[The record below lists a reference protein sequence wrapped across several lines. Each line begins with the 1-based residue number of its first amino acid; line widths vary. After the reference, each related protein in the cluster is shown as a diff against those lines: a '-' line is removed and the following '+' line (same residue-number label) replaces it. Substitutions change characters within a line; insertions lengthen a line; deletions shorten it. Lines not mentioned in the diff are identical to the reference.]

1 MIGYVKCFQS
11 NKTMSF
17 KISDNK
23 LMKKYNKIWEKRRNI
38 LNMNLIVSL
47 FLVIN
52 VKMKIY
58 DGNVNTNFQ
67 GKKAP
72 KENASYIDSVVKVKK
87 KYSLQTLLEDCKHE
101 IKKTKIENFISD
113 ELEPRSSDNE
123 TESDSDN
130 EYDNEPK
137 ELSKKSDNGTENESD
152 SE

>member
-1 MIGYVKCFQS
+1 
-11 NKTMSF
+11 MSF

-23 LMKKYNKIWEKRRNI
+23 LMKKYNKIWEKLRNI

-72 KENASYIDSVVKVKK
+72 K
-87 KYSLQTLLEDCKHE
+87 
-101 IKKTKIENFISD
+101 
-113 ELEPRSSDNE
+113 
-123 TESDSDN
+123 
-130 EYDNEPK
+130 
-137 ELSKKSDNGTENESD
+137 
-152 SE
+152 

>member
-23 LMKKYNKIWEKRRNI
+23 LMKKYNKIWEKLRNI

-72 KENASYIDSVVKVKK
+72 K
-87 KYSLQTLLEDCKHE
+87 
-101 IKKTKIENFISD
+101 
-113 ELEPRSSDNE
+113 
-123 TESDSDN
+123 
-130 EYDNEPK
+130 
-137 ELSKKSDNGTENESD
+137 
-152 SE
+152 

>member
-23 LMKKYNKIWEKRRNI
+23 LMKKYNKIWEKLRNI
-38 LNMNLIVSL
+38 LNMNLIVIL

-72 KENASYIDSVVKVKK
+72 K
-87 KYSLQTLLEDCKHE
+87 
-101 IKKTKIENFISD
+101 
-113 ELEPRSSDNE
+113 
-123 TESDSDN
+123 
-130 EYDNEPK
+130 
-137 ELSKKSDNGTENESD
+137 
-152 SE
+152 

>member
-1 MIGYVKCFQS
+1 MILLQMIGYVKCFQS

-23 LMKKYNKIWEKRRNI
+23 LMKKYNKIWEKLRNI

-72 KENASYIDSVVKVKK
+72 K
-87 KYSLQTLLEDCKHE
+87 
-101 IKKTKIENFISD
+101 
-113 ELEPRSSDNE
+113 
-123 TESDSDN
+123 
-130 EYDNEPK
+130 
-137 ELSKKSDNGTENESD
+137 
-152 SE
+152 